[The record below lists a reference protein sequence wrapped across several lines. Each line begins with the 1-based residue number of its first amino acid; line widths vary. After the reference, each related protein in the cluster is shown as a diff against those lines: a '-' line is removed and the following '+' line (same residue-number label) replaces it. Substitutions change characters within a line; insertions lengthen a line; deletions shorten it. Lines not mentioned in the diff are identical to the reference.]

1 MTTDVLKLQGDYQIH
16 AATGGSIVLDVLNN
30 GTTATSGYVVINGNL
45 DVRGTTTYIESVNSN
60 VKDNIITLNSGEPTT
75 AFNGGMTAAGGT
87 SGLKIS
93 RGRLGL
99 DNDNL
104 AAFLEWNENAVWNG
118 TGRVGEVTGLF
129 EFRTGKTSENPKFS
143 AIKVN
148 AIRID
153 PYSASTIGAGTGAP
167 RLNIFGKENPTAV
180 MSVAGTSGYADR
192 VIDDD
197 DIPNKRY
204 VDNRVMTTGNGASYI
219 ATGTTYVK
227 MIDNAL
233 TAAPTSEIIG
243 VVHGNVADNPANI
256 TTGTVV
262 MRLSDISAQFSGIQF
277 VQNTILPTNVN
288 KDLILSTN
296 SSSTQVVFAS
306 SVVFAAVNT
315 PIPASGQIGFYS
327 KTPGGGGTGIY
338 YVSSSTTGVV
348 ANDEMVSRKKAL
360 VYSLI
365 F

>member
-60 VKDNIITLNSGEPTT
+60 VRDNIITLNSGEPTT
-75 AFNGGMTAAGGT
+75 AFNGGITAAGGT

-93 RGRLGL
+93 RGRVGN
-99 DNDNL
+99 DTDNL
-104 AAFLEWNENAVWNG
+104 AAFIEWNENAVWNG
-118 TGRVGEVTGLF
+118 TGRVGQVNGLF
-129 EFRTGKTSENPKFS
+129 EFRIGQTTNNPKFS

-153 PYSASTIGAGTGAP
+153 QFSASTIGAGTGAP

-180 MSVAGTSGYADR
+180 ISVAGTSGYADR
-192 VIDDD
+192 VVDDD
-197 DIPNKRY
+197 DIPNKKY
-204 VDNRVMTTGNGASYI
+204 VDNKLAINGNGATFI

-227 MIDNAL
+227 LVDNAL
-233 TAAPTSEIIG
+233 TAAPVSEIVG
-243 VVHGNVADNPANI
+243 VVHGNLADNPDNI

-262 MRLSDISAQFSGIQF
+262 MRISDISAQFVGIQL
-277 VQNTILPTNVN
+277 VRNTILPTNLN
-288 KDLILSTN
+288 QDLILSTN
-296 SSSTQVVFAS
+296 STATQVVFAS
-306 SVVFAAVNT
+306 SAVFAAVNT
-315 PIPASGQIGFYS
+315 PRPASGQIGFYS
-327 KTPGGGGTGIY
+327 KAPGGGGTGLY

-348 ANDEMVSRKKAL
+348 VNDEMVSRKKAL